1 MGAMSD
7 DDIYRQWI
15 PSSVLEGILP
25 RLAETSADWSK
36 PLNAWTR
43 SEMVTFL
50 NNALDLIRDAMIV
63 RKASVPFDD
72 EIPF

>member
-1 MGAMSD
+1 MND
-7 DDIYRQWI
+7 DDTYRQWI

-25 RLAETSADWSK
+25 RLAESGTDWSK
-36 PLNAWTR
+36 PLNAWSR

-50 NNALDLIRDAMIV
+50 NNALDLIRDAMIE
-63 RKASVPFDD
+63 RKANVPFDD